1 MIVPFAALYV
11 VNRIKEKFHKTR
23 GESKYMDYATA
34 SYSVGQLVDP
44 AVIGRRSVTVTIV
57 CDILDKF
64 EEMHPEG
71 KTDDGGYDGSLL
83 ESWVSYN
90 IAYLL
95 VNKRGD
101 MQRVPQ

>member
-1 MIVPFAALYV
+1 MDTIHRCKWNWIFPVIAFAMIVPFAALYV

-64 EEMHPEG
+64 EECTLKARRMTVVTME
-71 KTDDGGYDGSLL
+71 
-83 ESWVSYN
+83 
-90 IAYLL
+90 AC
-95 VNKRGD
+95 
-101 MQRVPQ
+101 

>member
-1 MIVPFAALYV
+1 
-11 VNRIKEKFHKTR
+11 
-23 GESKYMDYATA
+23 
-34 SYSVGQLVDP
+34 
-44 AVIGRRSVTVTIV
+44 
-57 CDILDKF
+57 
-64 EEMHPEG
+64 MHPEG